1 VGPCELNEVQQG
13 QVQDVALGLDNLICV
28 YRWRAA
34 PPKEDLGVQVDEKL
48 DMRQQCALAAQLKA
62 NCILG
67 CNKRGVASR
76 EREVIIFLYSALIRP
91 SSGVLYPDLGPP
103 VKEGCSNF
111 EAGPE
116 EGYKDGQSAEA
127 PLL

>member
-67 CNKRGVASR
+67 CNKRAMTR
-76 EREVIIFLYSALIRP
+76 RAREVIVPLFSALMRP
-91 SSGVLYPDLGPP
+91 HL
-103 VKEGCSNF
+103 E
-111 EAGPE
+111 
-116 EGYKDGQSAEA
+116 
-127 PLL
+127 